1 MFVMLLLA
9 ALAIPLLSGCDVGG
23 TSSNTSNTS
32 DCSKAANI
40 SPNTV
45 AGGVALNSRLVAQ
58 AGRPDSHL
66 VAQQMVQPA
75 AQNKPTVF
83 VSSKNFT
90 EEYIIGEMYALA
102 LENAGIKV
110 DRSKMNLGATD
121 IAQAAIVKGD
131 ISLYPEY
138 TGTSLGVVLKVDLT
152 SSPDWKDAAKV
163 YAKVKDEYEKQFKLT
178 VLTPAPMNDTQAIA
192 MPKDKASANNIKTL
206 CDLSVKAPS
215 LTLISTAEFDNRSD
229 GLPGLQ
235 KAYGGFQFK
244 KVVDVDNS
252 IKYDALK
259 QGQGDAVIAYSTEGA
274 IAANNLLVLDDNKH
288 FYPPYPVAPV
298 VRDDIIAA
306 YPNIPDLLNAVD
318 AKITN
323 DEITKLNADVDINKK
338 DYKQVAKDWMK
349 AQGLIK

>member
-9 ALAIPLLSGCDVGG
+9 ALAAPLLSGCDLGG
-23 TSSNTSNTS
+23 TSSSSTAQSCTTSS
-32 DCSKAANI
+32 S
-40 SPNTV
+40 SLPN
-45 AGGVALNSRLVAQ
+45 GVLVAQ
-58 AGRPDSHL
+58 AGRSDSHI
-66 VAQQMVQPA
+66 VAQQLAQPPIQPA
-75 AQNKPTVF
+75 QQNKPTVF

-102 LENAGIKV
+102 LQNAGISV
-110 DRSKMNLGATD
+110 DRSKMNLGATA
-121 IAQAAIVKGD
+121 IAQAALVKGD

-152 SSPDWKDAAKV
+152 SSPDWHNADKV
-163 YAKVKDEYEKQFKLT
+163 YARVKADYESMFKLT

-192 MPKDKASANNIKTL
+192 MPSDCATKLGIKTL
-206 CDLSVKAPS
+206 SDLSAKAPN
-215 LTLISTAEFDNRSD
+215 LTLISTAEFDNRAD

-244 KVVDVDNS
+244 KVLDVDNA

-259 QGQGDAVIAYSTEGA
+259 QGKGDAVIAYSTEGA
-274 IAANNLLVLDDNKH
+274 IAANNLVVLTDDKNL
-288 FYPPYPVAPV
+288 YPPYPVAPI
-298 VRDDIIAA
+298 VRDDIITA

-323 DEITKLNADVDINKK
+323 AEITKLNADVDINKK
-338 DYKQVAKDWMK
+338 DYKVVAHDWMV